1 MVRGQICHKISRV
14 TTDHEALDLAVAP
27 VRLREAVPSP
37 LRRQVVDILRTA
49 ITECVFEP
57 GGRLVER
64 DLCERLGVSRPT
76 LREGLRQL
84 EAEGLLHIE
93 PNKGPVVPALSR
105 EQAAAVYAVRR
116 KLEGYACE
124 ECAKHTSDGDLQALR
139 TSLELMTRA
148 MRASD
153 FKLLQ
158 HAKTEFY
165 SRLYD
170 AAGNRE
176 LKEILQRLRARVT
189 LIRGLDVNRATR
201 TRESVEGARAIL
213 AALAR
218 RDPGAARRAAERHI
232 DRAAALALDAA
243 RSVVLGASGRKP
255 RSRPA

>member
-1 MVRGQICHKISRV
+1 MTIANDAS
-14 TTDHEALDLAVAP
+14 DLAVTSG
-27 VRLREAVPSP
+27 RLREAVPSP

-64 DLCERLGVSRPT
+64 ALCERLGVSRPT

-84 EAEGLLHIE
+84 EAEGLLQIE
-93 PNKGPVVPALSR
+93 PNKGPVVPALSG
-105 EQAAAVYAVRR
+105 EQAEAVYAVRR

-124 ECAKHTSDGDLQALR
+124 ECARNASDEDLRALR
-139 TSLELMTRA
+139 ASLEMMTRA
-148 MRASD
+148 TRGSD

-165 SRLYD
+165 STLYD

-176 LKEILQRLRARVT
+176 LKGILQRLRARVT

-201 TRESVEGARAIL
+201 TRESVEGARTIL

-232 DRAAALALDAA
+232 DRAAALALEAA
-243 RSVVLGASGRKP
+243 RSVGPRAPSRKS